1 MRRSSGGFAEA
12 RRRILEEPI
21 IKTMVWLA
29 WPIILGNLVN
39 ISYNLVDAYW
49 LGKLGRQ
56 AFGAPTVTWPLIFF
70 FYSIGF
76 GYAFAGISLISQYFG
91 AGNKRMAGR
100 SAGNLLSFMFMVAV
114 LISVFGYVL
123 SPVFLTWMSVPPDV
137 YPLAVNYIRIIFV
150 GIPFTFIGFAFNI
163 IASSLGDTRTPTYI
177 GIVTSILNMFLD
189 PLLIFGWM
197 GFPRLEVVGAA
208 IATILSR
215 TLSSVIGLYLLFHGF
230 KGLKIHIGDLRMEAW
245 WIRKIFHIGTPL
257 AIQRSSTAL
266 GFTIMMSLVS
276 MYGSA
281 VIAAYGIAIRI
292 IDIIQSFTWGFMRAT
307 SIMVGQNIG
316 AELYERARLI
326 ANKSI
331 TLITT
336 TLLLGGIPVF
346 IYRQDLVSVFINDPL
361 VIEQGS
367 LLLAIFTWSI
377 PFFGIFFVA
386 GGIANG
392 SGHTRAFAVISII
405 RLWVLRIGLSYLLAL
420 YLGMGPLG
428 IWIGMTLSNIGAG
441 LMGLA
446 WIMKGT
452 WLQRVIELP
461 GQISRI
467 APAATATAE

>member
-1 MRRSSGGFAEA
+1 MKKGSGGFAEA

-21 IKTMVWLA
+21 IKTMIWLA

-70 FYSIGF
+70 FYSLGF
-76 GYAFAGISLISQYFG
+76 GYAFAGISLISQFFG
-91 AGNKRMAGR
+91 AGDKKMAAR
-100 SAGNLLSFMFMVAV
+100 SAGNLLSFMFLVAV
-114 LISVFGYVL
+114 SISGFGFLL
-123 SPVFLTWMSVPPDV
+123 SPIFLQWMSVPPDV
-137 YPLAVNYIRIIFV
+137 YPLAVQYIRVIFIGV
-150 GIPFTFIGFAFNI
+150 PLTFIGFAFNI
-163 IASSLGDTRTPTYI
+163 TASSLGDTRTPTYI
-177 GIVTSILNMFLD
+177 GIVSSLLNMVLD
-189 PLLIFGWM
+189 PFLIFGWA
-197 GFPRLEVVGAA
+197 GFPRLEVIGAA
-208 IATILSR
+208 VATITSR
-215 TLSSVIGLYLLFHGF
+215 TLVSIIGLYLLFHGY
-230 KGLKIHIGDLRMEAW
+230 KGLKIHLGDLRVESW
-245 WIRKIFHIGTPL
+245 WIRKIIHIGTPL

-292 IDIIQSFTWGFMRAT
+292 IDIIQSFTWGIMRAT

-316 AELYERARLI
+316 AEYYTRAKLI
-326 ANKSI
+326 AHKSM
-331 TLITT
+331 TLITII
-336 TLLLGGIPVF
+336 LLAGALP
-346 IYRQDLVSVFINDPL
+346 IYLFRVELVSIFINDPA
-361 VIEQGS
+361 VIYEGS
-367 LLLAIFTWSI
+367 RLLSIFTWSI
-377 PFFGIFFVA
+377 PFFGLFFVA

-392 SGHTRAFAVISII
+392 SGHTKAFALISII

-420 YLGMGPLG
+420 MLGMGPLG
-428 IWIGMTLSNIGAG
+428 IWIGMALSNIGAG

-461 GQISRI
+461 TPKPRIIS
-467 APAATATAE
+467 AAG